1 MPFRFILACMLG
13 ALLAAPAAARV
24 SVVKPGKQPTL
35 AADEG
40 LLLVAVDSSVDLNSV
55 RVKKE
60 GKLFSSGVLSNI
72 KSGQSVRLY
81 VVPAG
86 AYAWEQLRAFGR
98 VRYDFKDDPEYRFEV
113 RPGTITYGGDLVFRP
128 TSYLHADVQVTN
140 RGLRALDWLDR
151 EHPGLAARF
160 PFTYSGHY
168 PDPFPAFYATQRARK
183 APSGEDGRAPPA
195 AGALPL
201 PIRDLWREERI
212 GRIALNPGGDLL
224 AEHVRDGDDWSVDL
238 IDLAGGTSRRL
249 ASTPLPYVSLQWVGD
264 RTVLLG
270 VGDDRT
276 EQAITVFQVGE
287 AAGGQHRFEVLK
299 FPHPGR
305 ILQELADETGQ
316 VLFASYGGRGKLLV
330 HKVDLSSQR
339 ALEKSASLANRP
351 LNRGI
356 DDDMEWFADG
366 RGRLRAV
373 VVRRDDRLALLH
385 GIDGNFSEVLDLH
398 ATGGFD
404 PYVLSWDGDLM
415 YGLTDE
421 DRTQRDLVVFDPAT
435 GQVAK
440 TLFSKPGVDVVSPL
454 MNERRT
460 PIGVTYFSGGHLI
473 SEYFGHRDQQLS
485 EVLEKTFPNRTVL
498 IKERSRDGRQLV
510 VAVEGSAE
518 PARLYHLDVAA
529 RRASLLEDARPWL
542 EGKPLVASQR
552 FAVRNGDGL
561 PIEAYLTLPPGSGK
575 RALVVMPHGG
585 PVGVNDRLDF
595 DPQVQFIASLGY
607 AVLQVNFRGSDGYG
621 KAFREAGHHAHGTGI
636 EDDIAAALDQAL
648 ASYPLDPARVCM
660 LGSSYGGYSAMVSTL
675 RWPGRF
681 RCAVSIA
688 GVSDR
693 MLFFTAS
700 DGGHS
705 ARGREQLERIIGN
718 PRAQQ
723 AEMMATSPLYHYREL
738 TTPLMLVHGEED
750 MRVDFEHSRRLARM
764 LQLAG
769 RPPVLLALAGEG
781 HGIAAID
788 NIEAT
793 WSGIAGFLR
802 HHLDAASAG
811 TPP

>member
-1 MPFRFILACMLG
+1 
-13 ALLAAPAAARV
+13 
-24 SVVKPGKQPTL
+24 
-35 AADEG
+35 
-40 LLLVAVDSSVDLNSV
+40 
-55 RVKKE
+55 
-60 GKLFSSGVLSNI
+60 VLSNI
-72 KSGQSVRLY
+72 KAGHSARLY

-128 TSYLHADVQVTN
+128 TSYLHAEVQVTN

-168 PDPFPAFYATQRARK
+168 PDPFPAFYSAQRGAR
-183 APSGEDGRAPPA
+183 APSGEVERAAPA
-195 AGALPL
+195 PGALPL
-201 PIRDLWREERI
+201 PIRELWREERI
-212 GRIALNPGGDLL
+212 GRIALNPAGDLL
-224 AEHVRDGDDWSVDL
+224 AEHVRDGEDWFVDL
-238 IDLAGGTSRRL
+238 IDLAAGSSRRL

-264 RTVLLG
+264 RTLLLG

-276 EQAITVFQVGE
+276 EQAITVFHVGE
-287 AAGGQHRFEVLK
+287 AAGGQRSFEVLR
-299 FPHPGR
+299 FAHPGS
-305 ILQELADETGQ
+305 ILQGLAHEPGQ

-366 RGRLRAV
+366 QGRLRAV

-385 GIDGNFSEVLDLH
+385 GIDGSFKEVLDLH
-398 ATGGFD
+398 ATDGFD
-404 PYVLSWDGDLM
+404 PYVLSWDGNLI

-421 DRTQRDLVVFDPAT
+421 NRAQRDLVAFDPAS
-435 GQVAK
+435 GQVTT
-440 TLFSKPGVDVVSPL
+440 TLFSKSGVDVVAPL
-454 MNERRT
+454 MDDRRT
-460 PIGVTYFSGGHLI
+460 PIGVTYYRGGHLV
-473 SEYFGHRDQQLS
+473 SEYFGQRDQQLS
-485 EVLEKTFPNRTVL
+485 DVLEKTFPNRTVL
-498 IKERSRDGRQLV
+498 IKERSRDGSQLV
-510 VAVEGSAE
+510 ISVEGSAQ
-518 PARLYHLDVAA
+518 PARLYHLDVAG

-542 EGKPLVASQR
+542 DGKPLVASQR
-552 FAVRNGDGL
+552 FTVRNGEEL

-585 PVGVNDRLDF
+585 PVGVNDQLDF

-636 EDDIAAALDQAL
+636 EDDIAVALDQAL
-648 ASYPLDPARVCM
+648 ASYPLDPARMCM

-693 MLFFTAS
+693 LLFFTAS

-718 PRAQQ
+718 PRTQQ
-723 AEMMATSPLYHYREL
+723 AEMMATSPLYHYREFI
-738 TTPLMLVHGEED
+738 TPLMLVHGEED

-764 LQLAG
+764 LHLAG
-769 RPPVLLALAGEG
+769 RPPVLLALAKEG

-788 NIEAT
+788 NLETA

-802 HHLDAASAG
+802 QHLDPAPIV
-811 TPP
+811 TQP